1 MLKLRVLGFGFLL
14 GDTVLA
20 FTHLYNLSGSSCNEE
35 HNNCESIIIF
45 FRKRVLQNLA
55 PPCQHLSSLFQDL
68 SDRVRLCL
76 EKVED
81 SVQALLFTCPRQWEG
96 N

>member
-20 FTHLYNLSGSSCNEE
+20 FTRLYNLSVNSCNEE
-35 HNNCESIIIF
+35 HNNCERIIF

-81 SVQALLFTCPRQWEG
+81 NVQALLLPRPRQWEG